1 MFEIMLLALM
11 GSRPAIKAD
20 KTYEPYKLVRLAA
33 ENVPPKAGVVWR
45 VRPGRDVD
53 KSSQPDKTKL
63 EFVAPPGTYEV
74 EILVVT
80 VAADGQVNIDETT
93 TTITIGAKQPD
104 PPGPSPNDPLA
115 ETLRGIFGGLQET
128 DKATKAA
135 ALAKAHRRGVE
146 LLADANVKT
155 AGELYAGMK
164 AALALGPMEIKPIR
178 DRIAKEYAQAL
189 PTDPA
194 VVMSPEQRDA
204 AAKLFARVASILE
217 GLK

>member
-11 GSRPAIKAD
+11 GTRPAIKAD

-53 KSSQPDKTKL
+53 RSAQPDRNRL
-63 EFVAPPGTYEV
+63 EFVAPPGTYDV

-80 VAADGQVNIDETT
+80 VATDGQVQIDEST
-93 TTITIGAKQPD
+93 TTITIGPKQPD
-104 PPGPSPNDPLA
+104 PPGPGDPLA
-115 ETLRGIFGGLQET
+115 EALRGIYGGLQ
-128 DKATKAA
+128 DDAKAAKVEALTKAH
-135 ALAKAHRRGVE
+135 KRGLE

-155 AGELYAGMK
+155 AGELYQGMR
-164 AALALGPMEIKPIR
+164 AASTLQPMDLKPIR
-178 DRIAKEYAQAL
+178 DRIAEEYAQAL

-194 VVMSPEQRDA
+194 VILSSDQRA
-204 AAKLFARVASILE
+204 AAVKLFGRVVSILE